1 MEFQITT
8 PSTITVRRN
17 PRRKARD
24 TPSSNAPDLPA
35 TTSKLSAIKPLS
47 LEEILEPEPEPE
59 PPQIPPS
66 LPKPS
71 NEDAPQ
77 NLSVFL
83 RIRPLDLKPGPKRKS
98 PNRGPKSKAELEKD
112 KLKTKKK
119 IPGKQAICLAA
130 NDSHSVTLTVP
141 PSLSESKRK
150 KSEIYDGFS
159 HVFTAD
165 SLQVLLLFFSS

>member
-1 MEFQITT
+1 MEFQFLAT

-17 PRRKARD
+17 PRRKVRE

-35 TTSKLSAIKPLS
+35 PPLLSSAIKPLS
-47 LEEILEPEPEPE
+47 LDEILEPESD

-71 NEDAPQ
+71 EEDGFQ
-77 NLSVFL
+77 NLRVFL
-83 RIRPLDLKPGPKRKS
+83 RIRPLDLNSRSKKKS
-98 PNRGPKSKAELEKD
+98 PSRSKSSRAELEKE
-112 KLKTKKK
+112 KMTKKK
-119 IPGKQAICLAA
+119 IPAKQAICLVA
-130 NDSHSVTLTVP
+130 NNSHSVTLSVP
-141 PSLSESKRK
+141 PSLNESKRK

-165 SLQVLLLFFSS
+165 SLQVLPFLSSS